1 MADCDASNTD
11 SSIQIEALQ
20 RQLQAA
26 LQLAAAEKTKRE
38 KQFSEASAKIAKA
51 EEELAKSKA
60 HAIKLM
66 SPRKRSSSDAS
77 DASDASAT
85 TTFLGCQMLR
95 KTAKLILEDG
105 KEFIG
110 FSFGAERFAVSYYCS
125 SSLYPTPILLMT
137 QIHSQYRFRRDCLQH
152 WYGRIP

>member
-60 HAIKLM
+60 RAIKLM
-66 SPRKRSSSDAS
+66 SPRKRSSSEE
-77 DASDASAT
+77 SDASAT

-152 WYGRIP
+152 WHGRIP

>member
-1 MADCDASNTD
+1 MADSDASNSD
-11 SSIQIEALQ
+11 SSTQIEALQ

-26 LQLAAAEKTKRE
+26 LQLAATEKLKRE

-66 SPRKRSSSDAS
+66 SPRKRSSSEES
-77 DASDASAT
+77 DTSAT

-110 FSFGAERFAVSYYCS
+110 FSFGAERFAVCYYCS
-125 SSLYPTPILLMT
+125 L
-137 QIHSQYRFRRDCLQH
+137 
-152 WYGRIP
+152 

>member
-11 SSIQIEALQ
+11 SSTQIEALQ

-26 LQLAAAEKTKRE
+26 LELAATEKLKRE

-66 SPRKRSSSDAS
+66 SPRKRSSSEES
-77 DASDASAT
+77 DESAT

-110 FSFGAERFAVSYYCS
+110 FSFGAER
-125 SSLYPTPILLMT
+125 
-137 QIHSQYRFRRDCLQH
+137 
-152 WYGRIP
+152 